1 MRRLRSLPSMTAI
14 LFAALLSCGASAQ
27 GGQSG
32 APVNNPAADEH
43 AEAGANAPGSTST
56 VIGFNASL
64 ATASQHDSSGGWS
77 SFMTPELLYRF
88 NKHFSGSF
96 GLPVYNYIL
105 VDETSTYRDAN
116 NNLVSHTLLEPEH
129 LLLGDTLLVG
139 VFEQDTK
146 NINYTLTSTMGIPT
160 GDDAEG
166 LGAGQFTYAF
176 INHGEHQI
184 SFVTPSLE
192 LGIDDS
198 PNLSERRIHKSYTA
212 VGLSAHFQ
220 AGLQFALP
228 KGITFQTAAYEELP
242 LGTQKVTTTSKHD
255 KDGKETTATNLE
267 SVGED
272 NGFQNT
278 LDIPIGSKFTLSGFY
293 DRSLC
298 NHIDIAGF
306 SITYLLRSPPAAS
319 ASH

>member
-1 MRRLRSLPSMTAI
+1 MTAVLI
-14 LFAALLSCGASAQ
+14 AAMLCSVAMAQ
-27 GGQSG
+27 GGQSST
-32 APVNNPAADEH
+32 PVNNPAADEH
-43 AEAGANAPGSTST
+43 PATATNAPGSTST
-56 VIGFNASL
+56 VMGFNASL

-105 VDETSTYRDAN
+105 VDETSTYRDAKN
-116 NNLVSHTLLEPEH
+116 DLVSQTLLEPEH

-184 SFVTPSLE
+184 SFVTPSIE

-198 PNLSERRIHKSYTA
+198 PNLSERRIHKSYTV
-212 VGLSAHFQ
+212 VGLSAHFE
-220 AGLQFALP
+220 AGMQFALP
-228 KGITFQTAAYEELP
+228 KGLTFQTAAYEELP
-242 LGTQKVTTTSKHD
+242 LGTQKITTTSKHD
-255 KDGKETTATNLE
+255 KDGKEITNTNQE
-267 SVGED
+267 SIGED

-278 LDIPIGSKFTLSGFY
+278 LNIPLGSKFTLSGFY

-298 NHIDIAGF
+298 NHVDIAGF
-306 SITYLLRSPPAAS
+306 SITYQLRSPPPTS